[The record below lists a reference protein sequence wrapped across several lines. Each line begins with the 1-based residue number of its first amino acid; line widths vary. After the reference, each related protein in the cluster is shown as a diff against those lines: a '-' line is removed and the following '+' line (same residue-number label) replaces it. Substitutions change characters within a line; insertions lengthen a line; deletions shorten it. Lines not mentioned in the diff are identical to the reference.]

1 MNISS
6 SPRSWI
12 RAASLAFLAAGV
24 ALVVVGVTRYDLPG
38 SVRPTQFAPAP
49 RPLPARLMAARCDT
63 RPAVNSLVL
72 PALCVTASIV
82 HVGDVRGLI
91 TVPPD
96 VHVVGWYAGSA
107 RTDSTTGSTVIVGHV
122 NYAGQGPGAF
132 SSLTKV
138 KSGERVGVNISG
150 QGTTYWKIVSL
161 KLYPKLHLTANLF
174 TLNGPRYL
182 TLITCGGTLQHTSTG
197 TS

>member
-1 MNISS
+1 M
-6 SPRSWI
+6 
-12 RAASLAFLAAGV
+12 
-24 ALVVVGVTRYDLPG
+24 
-38 SVRPTQFAPAP
+38 
-49 RPLPARLMAARCDT
+49 
-63 RPAVNSLVL
+63 
-72 PALCVTASIV
+72 TASIV

-197 TS
+197 YHYNDNIVVRAVPWLPVKTPPTTTTTGPTVTIPTVALP